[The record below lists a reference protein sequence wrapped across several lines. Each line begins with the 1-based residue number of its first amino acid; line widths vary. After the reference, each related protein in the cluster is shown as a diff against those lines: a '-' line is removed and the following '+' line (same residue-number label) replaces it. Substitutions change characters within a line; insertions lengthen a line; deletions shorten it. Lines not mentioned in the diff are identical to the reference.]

1 MSVVVH
7 CGEKKDGNASGAFSA
22 LDPLG
27 SLEAVH
33 SGHLGVEQDNG
44 VVIDEELFEGV
55 LAAGYSRA
63 RPWDWLSSSSVRRL
77 AWIVLMATPIVA
89 TSRSRNVRCRGEN
102 E

>member
-7 CGEKKDGNASGAFSA
+7 CGEKQDGNASGAFSA

-27 SLEAVH
+27 S
-33 SGHLGVEQDNG
+33 
-44 VVIDEELFEGV
+44 
-55 LAAGYSRA
+55 YSRA